1 MAKQSINNIEKA
13 MSGGGSELPPL
24 DMDKFIKLADAEKI
38 NADVEN
44 EIIEILN
51 QKFRKQRKPGE
62 SFSEWLNRTPK
73 DELMKL
79 ELDKG
84 GRVISISDY
93 LKQKETPKI
102 KKIDLAQGDFEKTVA
117 DLTSR
122 DKDMIRQ
129 LLKMSGI
136 KVSD

>member
-1 MAKQSINNIEKA
+1 MTVEKR
-13 MSGGGSELPPL
+13 MSSGGPETKKM
-24 DMDKFIKLADAEKI
+24 DMKTFIEMADAEKI

-51 QKFRKQRKPGE
+51 QKFREQRKPGE
-62 SFSEWLNRTPK
+62 SIKDFIRRIPK
-73 DELMKL
+73 EELLKL
-79 ELDKG
+79 ELSG
-84 GRVISISDY
+84 GGKVISIQDF
-93 LKQKETPKI
+93 LKQREEPKI

-117 DLTSR
+117 GLTKEDKLLIR
-122 DKDMIRQ
+122 D